1 MDQIENVFFLIL
13 PFIIYAL
20 YIVVPVAII
29 WGVVVFV
36 KRKKRDDQK

>member
-20 YIVVPVAII
+20 YVIVPVAII
-29 WGVVVFV
+29 WGIVVFV
-36 KRKKRDDQK
+36 KRKKRGNQK